1 MKITLELNHN
11 PIHAIFSH
19 GWIQLAPFY
28 MLENNKILWAFN
40 FTSVGPVMVEIS
52 FTSTSNTVFA
62 KIHEAI
68 TNSEAMYFRKQLEWM
83 FRSNERFDQ
92 FWNQC
97 KNDSKMFKIAE
108 QQAGALL
115 RSGSLFEDVVKTICT
130 VNCTWQNTKKMI
142 NNICKNFG
150 EQVPNA
156 TDEYFCF
163 PTSNVIA
170 SASLEN
176 LRKARLGYR
185 SSWIHKFAIGVSEGN
200 VDLDSWVKENNLFN
214 LRDKLLSIS
223 GIGEYVADHILV
235 MLGHYDFIPIDSI
248 AKKNLSRVTNEPI
261 SLIRIN
267 ANMRYKKWGKNQ
279 FLAYHFER
287 ILERINTNAKY
298 V

>member
-1 MKITLELNHN
+1 LKIRLELNHN
-11 PIHAIFSH
+11 PIHTIFSH

-28 MLENNKILWAFN
+28 MLEQNKILWAFN
-40 FTSVGPVMVEIS
+40 FTSAGPVIVEIS
-52 FTSTSNTVFA
+52 CTSNSNTVFA

-68 TNSEAMYFRKQLEWM
+68 TNSEAIYFRKQLDWM
-83 FRSNERFDQ
+83 FRSGERFDQ

-97 KNDSKMFKIAE
+97 KNDPKMFKIAE

-115 RSGSLFEDVVKTICT
+115 RSGSLFEDVIKTLCT

-142 NNICKNFG
+142 DNICRNFG
-150 EQVPNA
+150 EKASNI
-156 TDEYFCF
+156 TGEYFCF
-163 PTSNVIA
+163 PTPNVIA
-170 SASLEN
+170 GVSLED

-185 SSWIHKFAIGVSEGN
+185 SSWIHNFAVGVSEGD
-200 VDLDSWVKENNLFN
+200 VDLDSWMKENNPFN

-248 AKKNLSRVTNEPI
+248 AKKILSNVTNESI
-261 SLIRIN
+261 SMTRIN
-267 ANMRYKKWGKNQ
+267 AKMRYKKWGPNQ

-287 ILERINTNAKY
+287 ILERFNDNDR
-298 V
+298 